1 MLLLQLNQIISE
13 MKRILSIA
21 FTSIA
26 VLLLIVFSAIPHHH
40 HKEVVCLAME
50 TCNTPEQNYNNE
62 YTEHHHSDKSG
73 NHESACVSSIQYV
86 SSSKYEKNKTVQQ
99 DNENIFSIFSLLL
112 AVIEPA
118 LYFSDSS
125 TTETIY
131 NEYIVSYQSAT
142 LGESSGLRAPPA
154 LLL

>member
-1 MLLLQLNQIISE
+1 

-26 VLLLIVFSAIPHHH
+26 ILLLIVFSAIPHHH

-50 TCNTPEQNYNNE
+50 TCDTQQQNYNKE
-62 YTEHHHSDKSG
+62 YSEHRHTERSE
-73 NHESACVSSIQYV
+73 NHESSCVNSIDYI
-86 SSSKYEKNKTVQQ
+86 SSSKLEKNKTVQQ
-99 DNENIFSIFSLLL
+99 DNENLFSIFSLLL
-112 AVIEPA
+112 AIIEPS
-118 LYFSDSS
+118 LYLSEPS
-125 TTETIY
+125 TTETIN